1 MLQLPLDIQLDG
13 TARLDNFYPG
23 GNQQIWQKLKKLTQ
37 STDDFI
43 FIWGS
48 QNVGKSHLAQA
59 ICREY
64 SENDLTA
71 AYFPLD
77 NEALAPEVLEGL
89 EFANLVCLDS
99 LQSVLDEP
107 LWQQSLFNLFNNLK
121 NRHRQFIIFAE
132 DSPKNLSL
140 QLADLQSRFNS
151 MEIYR
156 LEALTDQQRIG
167 FVISNAEHRGLEI
180 SAEVAQ
186 FILVRSSREV
196 HDLINIIDLLDA
208 QSLAQQRKVTIPFVK
223 KVLNL

>member
-23 GNQQIWQKLKKLTQ
+23 SNRQIWQKLRDLIHSK
-37 STDDFI
+37 DDFI

-64 SENDLTA
+64 SENELTA

-89 EFANLVCLDS
+89 EFADLVCLDS
-99 LQSVLDEP
+99 LHSVLNEP

-121 NRHRQFIIFAE
+121 NKHRQFIIFAE
-132 DSPKNLSL
+132 NSPKNLIL
-140 QLADLQSRFNS
+140 QLADLKSRFIS
-151 MEIYR
+151 MEIYK

-180 SAEVAQ
+180 SPEVAQ
-186 FILVRSSREV
+186 FILARSSREV
-196 HDLINIIDLLDA
+196 NDLINILDLLDA
-208 QSLAQQRKVTIPFVK
+208 QSIALQRKVTIPFVK
-223 KVLNL
+223 KVLSL

>member
-1 MLQLPLDIQLDG
+1 MLQLPLNIQLDA

-23 GNQQIWQKLKKLTQ
+23 SNLQIWQKLKSLTH
-37 STDDFI
+37 SKDDFI
-43 FIWGS
+43 FIWGA

-71 AYFPLD
+71 TYFPLN

-99 LQSVLDEP
+99 LQSVLDKSC
-107 LWQQSLFNLFNNLK
+107 WQQSLFNLFNNLK
-121 NRHRQFIIFAE
+121 NKHRQFIIFSE
-132 DSPKNLSL
+132 NSPKNLSL

-151 MEIYR
+151 MEIYK
-156 LEALTDQQRIG
+156 LEVLTDQQRIG

-180 SAEVAQ
+180 SPEVAQ
-186 FILVRSSREV
+186 FILARSSREV
-196 HDLINIIDLLDA
+196 NDLINIIDLLDA
-208 QSLAQQRKVTIPFVK
+208 QSIAQQRKVTIPFVK
-223 KVLNL
+223 TVLKL